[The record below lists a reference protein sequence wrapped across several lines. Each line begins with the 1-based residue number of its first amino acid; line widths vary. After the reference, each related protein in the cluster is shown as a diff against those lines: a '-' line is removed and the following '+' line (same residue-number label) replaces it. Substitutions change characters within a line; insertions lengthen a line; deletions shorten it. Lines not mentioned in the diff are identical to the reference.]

1 MVSLW
6 SGSGRRCRT
15 RWYCSSRKPMLQSSV
30 QFFTA
35 MTGKS
40 NWAKSGSRLPDS
52 TTGIIPKNSI
62 SHVRWQSIPFPGGDN
77 PNRCRVYPRKSSMG
91 GFRPQVTSRLP
102 MRHRRD
108 TELASARVPYV
119 LCAEKRNKRKKEK
132 DQGTWMAV

>member
-1 MVSLW
+1 M
-6 SGSGRRCRT
+6 
-15 RWYCSSRKPMLQSSV
+15 RWYCSSRKPTSQSSV

-91 GFRPQVTSRLP
+91 GFRPAVTSRLP
-102 MRHRRD
+102 LRHRRD

-119 LCAEKRNKRKKEK
+119 LWRNTRNAEKHKQTENGGRSGHVDGR
-132 DQGTWMAV
+132 